1 MVCTVYRINARSAKE
16 GTVIRMTTWIH
27 ETTLTALNR
36 PMPRMAKTRPKI
48 LPPPNQRTNVLS
60 SAESA
65 QLMATVR
72 GVSCA
77 TAAAETATIHRI
89 GASTRTAAMTQTA
102 GRTANAVRAQA

>member
-1 MVCTVYRINARSAKE
+1 
-16 GTVIRMTTWIH
+16 
-27 ETTLTALNR
+27 
-36 PMPRMAKTRPKI
+36 
-48 LPPPNQRTNVLS
+48 VLS